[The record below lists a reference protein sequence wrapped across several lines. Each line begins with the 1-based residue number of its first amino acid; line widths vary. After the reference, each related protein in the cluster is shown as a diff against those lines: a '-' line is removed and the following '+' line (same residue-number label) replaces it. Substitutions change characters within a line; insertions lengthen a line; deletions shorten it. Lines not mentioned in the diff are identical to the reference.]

1 MGLNK
6 LILVDKRNR
15 LGGYMMTIAII
26 KSRRRTVYDDNDKMH
41 MIRYNFTDNESYGQM
56 VITMK
61 IHWSRFLRVG
71 IDLLLTTL
79 GVADAQFF
87 GHHQDRVIRLWA
99 KFGLDTWRPCRDMR
113 SLPAWRPPEVKGH
126 QIIWVSPKRCH
137 ESMYQVWLYVKLK
150 GCWETG
156 LLPFWRLRRLVDW
169 LSRPNGF
176 EFEKAVW
183 HMCSAWSED
192 HIWQVSWR
200 FDRICGLWICSID
213 FDIFQHSG
221 QILMFP
227 WKIIYELYGEVW
239 QYHPTLNICLKYT
252 HVKREELKHIFIN
265 YSAP

>member
-137 ESMYQVWLYVKLK
+137 ESMYQVWLYVK
-150 GCWETG
+150 G
-156 LLPFWRLRRLVDW
+156 LLRNRLTSFLAASPSRWLAVTAKRFWIWKSCLTHVFSLVW
-169 LSRPNGF
+169 RPYLASF
-176 EFEKAVW
+176 MK
-183 HMCSAWSED
+183 
-192 HIWQVSWR
+192 IWQN
-200 FDRICGLWICSID
+200 LWPVD
-213 FDIFQHSG
+213 
-221 QILMFP
+221 M
-227 WKIIYELYGEVW
+227 
-239 QYHPTLNICLKYT
+239 
-252 HVKREELKHIFIN
+252 
-265 YSAP
+265 